1 MAEVKSYG
9 LIRRLRSEASVHI
22 QRYRKGRRAESGRGL
37 AFWFDPDG
45 ASIAE
50 VPMDDRDLPF
60 IFRSRSRDFQEL
72 TVQGMI
78 VWRVGDPEKLAD
90 RVDFSIDLKLGRH
103 LGQPIDQI
111 ATLLTGL
118 SQQLATQ
125 YLAEFD
131 VNAILEGGVRPL
143 IDRMEAG
150 LIGAQRLAEIGLE
163 IVNVRVA
170 EISPS
175 SELSRALQTPTFERL
190 QQQADQATFE
200 RRALAVEKERAI
212 AENELTSQIELARR
226 QKDLIGREDQN
237 ARDRAVADAAAK
249 KIGSDAEA
257 DRIRVLEQ
265 ARTDMERS
273 HVEIYRDLPA
283 AVMMGLAAR
292 EFAGKLKAIEH
303 LNVTPDLLS
312 ALLGEALGRVGP
324 ERTSADRRPLAPPAR
339 DRPTT

>member
-1 MAEVKSYG
+1 MAEIKAWG
-9 LIRRLRSEASVHI
+9 PFRQLRSDASVHI
-22 QRYRKGRRAESGRGL
+22 QRFRNGRPVRAGRGL
-37 AFWFDPDG
+37 AFWFMPDG

-60 IFRSRSRDFQEL
+60 LFRSRSKDFQDL
-72 TVQGMI
+72 TVQGLI
-78 VWRVGDPEKLAD
+78 VWRVVDPVKLAA
-90 RVDFSIDLKLGRH
+90 RVNFSIDLKRGQL

-131 VNAILEGGVRPL
+131 VNAVLDAGVKPL
-143 IDRMEAG
+143 LGRMEAG
-150 LIGAQRLAEIGLE
+150 LVGATALADMGLE
-163 IVNVRVA
+163 VANVRVA

-212 AENELTSQIELARR
+212 AENELSNQIELARR
-226 QKDLIGREDQN
+226 QRDLIEREDEN
-237 ARDRAVADAAAK
+237 ARNRATAEAAAK
-249 KIGSDAEA
+249 KIGADAEA
-257 DRIRVLEQ
+257 DRIRVIEQ
-265 ARTDMERS
+265 AKADMEKSRVS
-273 HVEIYRDLPA
+273 IYSDLPSG
-283 AVMMGLAAR
+283 VMLGLAAR
-292 EFAGKLKAIEH
+292 EFAGNLKGIEH

-312 ALLGEALGRVGP
+312 ALLGDALGRIGH
-324 ERTSADRRPLAPPAR
+324 
-339 DRPTT
+339 DRPAA